1 MHHAG
6 LVKDLALLLALASVL
21 SVLLRW
27 LRLPGALGYLLAG
40 WLAGTHGPGGG
51 FVHGNSVQGM
61 AEIGIVL
68 LFFTMGAEFQLSRL
82 KEAGL
87 AALMAASAGM
97 LTLVFVG
104 SSLGRSF
111 GWGRIDSIFLGAL
124 LSISSTVM
132 VVRTLKEGGY
142 GHKAFA
148 KLAQAILVA
157 EDILAVA
164 LLAILAGAASGKGTD
179 ALAIAGTFGRM
190 SAFLVLAGGIG
201 ILIMPRLLQAVVR
214 IAGEEALLL
223 AALAMAFSFCLLMEF
238 VGFSAALGAFLAGA
252 LLAGS
257 PLAPALSA
265 RIEPL
270 RDLFSA
276 LFFISMGMLIIP
288 LEIWKN
294 LWLILAAAGLVL
306 FLKPLACALG
316 ALLSGST
323 ARTAMRSGLSLGQI
337 GEFSMVIAALG
348 TALKV
353 TRPELHA
360 VAIGVTLVTALLSPA
375 LLSQQRGL
383 NKMAASI
390 IPSVIQQGIR
400 SYGDWVTGK
409 TGLTWR
415 RMAAQMVRKL
425 LIQTLLN
432 SALVGGLFFCS
443 SFLTVADAF
452 AGHSTLIWL
461 VALGLSLPFFLA
473 IYRKL
478 RALAMLLAEIAFPL
492 SRPRSE
498 RPRKVMTELIPWLGL
513 FLLHLWIL
521 ALSGD
526 MAPSAAIQALAIGIG
541 GLLSWWLWKPFT
553 RIQSRLRAAWADAIG

>member
-1 MHHAG
+1 MDHVG
-6 LVKDLALLLALASVL
+6 LVKDLALLLALASLL
-21 SVLLRW
+21 SVVLRW

-40 WLAGTHGPGGG
+40 WLAGIHGPGGG

-142 GHKAFA
+142 GQKAFA
-148 KLAQAILVA
+148 KLTQAILVA

-190 SAFLVLAGGIG
+190 SAFLVLAGGVG

-223 AALAMAFSFCLLMEF
+223 ASLAMAFSFCLLMES

-276 LFFISMGMLIIP
+276 LFFISMGMLIVPI
-288 LEIWKN
+288 EIWRN

-360 VAIGVTLVTALLSPA
+360 VAIGVTLITALVSPA
-375 LLSQQRGL
+375 LLSRQKGL
-383 NKMAASI
+383 NKLAASV
-390 IPSVIQQGIR
+390 IPSVVQQGIR
-400 SYGDWVTGK
+400 SYGDWVSGK

-432 SALVGGLFFCS
+432 SALVGGLFFCA
-443 SFLTVADAF
+443 SFLLVADAF
-452 AGHSTLIWL
+452 SGHSTLIWL
-461 VALGLSLPFFLA
+461 LALGLSLPFFLA

-492 SRPRSE
+492 SRPRGE
-498 RPRKVMTELIPWLGL
+498 RPRKVMIELIPWLGL

-521 ALSGD
+521 ALSGE
-526 MAPSAAIQALAIGIG
+526 MAPSAPIQALAIGFG

-553 RIQSRLRAAWADAIG
+553 RIQSRLRAAWTDAIG